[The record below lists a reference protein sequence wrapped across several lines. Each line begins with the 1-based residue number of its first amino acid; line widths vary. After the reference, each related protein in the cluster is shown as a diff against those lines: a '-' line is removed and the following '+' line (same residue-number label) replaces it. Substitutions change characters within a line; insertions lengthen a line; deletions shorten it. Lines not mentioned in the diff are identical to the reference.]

1 MNKDAKRIWASQRY
15 KELIEEYIER
25 SILPPPFHLLSFILN
40 SFLGLIECIQIK
52 KDRRTHPIKNNQNS
66 TNSVEPKTS
75 FCKKLITPLKQKY
88 SKIENNTEKE
98 ELVDW
103 YENMAQE
110 FFCQYTEKW

>member
-15 KELIEEYIER
+15 KVLIDEYIDR

-40 SFLGLIECIQIK
+40 SFLRLIESIQ
-52 KDRRTHPIKNNQNS
+52 NQKRGRKTDPQNDTS
-66 TNSVEPKTS
+66 YEESKTS

-88 SKIENNTEKE
+88 SKIEKDIDRKQ
-98 ELVDW
+98 LVDW

-110 FFCQYTEKW
+110 FFCQHLEKW